1 MAFTLTV
8 AAEKTAPF
16 HPGNR
21 GRAASELAE
30 CGPIKFTTE

>member
-1 MAFTLTV
+1 MAFTLTI
-8 AAEKTAPF
+8 AAGKIVRS

>member
-8 AAEKTAPF
+8 AAGTIAPF
-16 HPGNR
+16 HSGNR
-21 GRAASELAE
+21 GRAASELIE

>member
-8 AAEKTAPF
+8 AA
-16 HPGNR
+16 GNPPAFIPAIADA
-21 GRAASELAE
+21 AASELAE